1 MKYCGECGTILNAG
15 KRYHRKEPEPLE
27 ITIKDIAAD
36 AKVSVSTVSRVM
48 NGSKAVSDEL
58 KHRVMRSIE
67 KYHYVP
73 NAEARSLV
81 TKNTH
86 LVAVLEADLRNPIT
100 AIHLK
105 QISDVCMK
113 HNKVVIACDYD
124 FDNKKALV
132 LMDRMLERNIDG
144 LIFQGVHLTDEIL
157 KKLHEFPCP
166 VVLGNQGLS
175 GENCEFTTVTVDSYS
190 VSRDV
195 TEFLVGDGHRRI
207 AYVGGNAEDYTN
219 GQLRLKGYQDA
230 MKDAGLKIPDSYIY
244 QGSFSTESGM
254 EGMKAIYENSRDLP
268 TAVITGSDIIAIGVI
283 RYLKSLNIRVPEDI
297 SVFGVD
303 DSVSDI
309 FDPPLSTVRMFR
321 QGEMFYE
328 ALFGEDADERKK
340 LYFPYRLVRRNSTR
354 KLWQ

>member
-1 MKYCGECGTILNAG
+1 M
-15 KRYHRKEPEPLE
+15 E

-58 KHRVMRSIE
+58 RHRVMRSIE
-67 KYHYVP
+67 KYHYIP

-144 LIFQGVHLTDEIL
+144 LIFQ
-157 KKLHEFPCP
+157 

-175 GENCEFTTVTVDSYS
+175 GDDCEFTTVTVDSYG
-190 VSRDV
+190 VARDI

-219 GQLRLKGYQDA
+219 GQLRLKGYRDA
-230 MKDAGLKIPDSYIY
+230 MKAAGLEIPDSYIY
-244 QGSFSTESGM
+244 QGNFSTEAGV
-254 EGMKAIYENSRDLP
+254 EGMKKIYENSRDLP

-309 FDPPLSTVRMFR
+309 FDPPLSTVRMFQ

-328 ALFGEDADERKK
+328 ALFGEHADEKK
-340 LYFPYRLVRRNSTR
+340 IIHFPYQLVRRNSTR